1 MATAYHF
8 GDSYCYVIVF
18 IVIFIVAAVLIILI
32 VGLLLWM
39 RLWCVIAL
47 PLPTIFLVTPHL
59 VSLPP
64 TPLGVLPRIYHNG
77 RREGDDFSS
86 LTLPPACHLPRSP
99 LPFFAALPR
108 PTIPRPPP
116 PWYTVIS

>member
-1 MATAYHF
+1 MATAYRF

-77 RREGDDFSS
+77 RREGDDFGFWREQKTDEKLWRGVEVYRQVS
-86 LTLPPACHLPRSP
+86 LLEIGRRVKCK
-99 LPFFAALPR
+99 
-108 PTIPRPPP
+108 
-116 PWYTVIS
+116 ISF